1 MLIDVLQLGSVLGAV
16 AALVVRACVCVA
28 AACRRA
34 LRGGGAV
41 GGGDDELNRAGTIQA
56 EDINPPWTTQV
67 RDWAR
72 AQKEGRGTPLDSY
85 SLVANDEIAE
95 TFGLNSTLH
104 GDERDAVFGQARYRA
119 TD

>member
-1 MLIDVLQLGSVLGAV
+1 MCSSERYSNAAFRRLRSERDVKRSSSVWQSSPAPAP
-16 AALVVRACVCVA
+16 AA
-28 AACRRA
+28 
-34 LRGGGAV
+34 
-41 GGGDDELNRAGTIQA
+41 
-56 EDINPPWTTQV
+56 
-67 RDWAR
+67 
-72 AQKEGRGTPLDSY
+72 LDSY